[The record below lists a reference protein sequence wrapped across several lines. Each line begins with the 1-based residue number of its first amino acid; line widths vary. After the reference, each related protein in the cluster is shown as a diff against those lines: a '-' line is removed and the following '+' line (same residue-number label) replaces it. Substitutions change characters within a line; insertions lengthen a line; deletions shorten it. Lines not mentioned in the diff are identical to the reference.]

1 MTCFTRLTTL
11 CLIFSTAALAVPA
24 PAKAGVVSTHEVIES
39 GAAGAAQAPRERV
52 QSFMQREEVRTA
64 LQARGVDPRQASA
77 RVQALSDDEVAQLA
91 GQIDRLPAAGTDVLG
106 FALVIFVL
114 LLFTDIL
121 GLTKVFPFTRS
132 VR

>member
-1 MTCFTRLTTL
+1 MTCFTRLIAS
-11 CLIFSTAALAVPA
+11 CLIFSTAVLAMSA
-24 PAKAGVVSTHEVIES
+24 PAQAGVVSTYEVIES
-39 GAAGAAQAPRERV
+39 GSAGDARVPRERV
-52 QSFMQREEVRTA
+52 QSFMQREDVRAA